1 MKAEISQYGH
11 PSLSFDPVEAARERI
26 TSLLGHHG
34 KEKADHLRKGMQ
46 SLMMECGSVFR
57 NEERLKRGI
66 EGIRALR
73 ERYQDVGVT
82 NKGKVFNIELMEA
95 IELGHQLNLSEIVL
109 LSALDRRESRG
120 AHFREDFPKREDA
133 SYLKHTLVF
142 QTPKG
147 PAVKYKPV
155 KVTRF
160 HPQARVY

>member
-1 MKAEISQYGH
+1 
-11 PSLSFDPVEAARERI
+11 
-26 TSLLGHHG
+26 
-34 KEKADHLRKGMQ
+34 
-46 SLMMECGSVFR
+46 MMGYGSVFR
-57 NEERLKRGI
+57 DEEGLKRGI
-66 EGIRALR
+66 EEIRTLR
-73 ERYQDVGVT
+73 ERYQNIGVT

-147 PAVKYKPV
+147 PEVRYKPV

-160 HPQARVY
+160 HPEVRVY